1 LPDIFHAIG
10 QGVIAGASMV
20 LVDFHPAPA
29 EALCDGPQAL
39 SLADL
44 PRLVRYVEVVRN
56 AFELATAA

>member
-1 LPDIFHAIG
+1 LNP
-10 QGVIAGASMV
+10 AG
-20 LVDFHPAPA
+20 PR
-29 EALCDGPQAL
+29 GTKAL